1 MTMPPSLSVAVDVGN
16 SRTKLG
22 LFDRRFPQDGALL
35 PEPTGTISVANEDTV
50 SEGLGN
56 WLAGFESG
64 KLSWSIGSVNR
75 PAATRLI
82 DWLYRHRPDEPITL
96 LAAGD
101 LPLDVRLDRPD
112 MVGIDRL
119 LDAVA
124 ANRLRR
130 PGHQAVLVDVGS
142 AITVDLVSSEGEFLG
157 GAILP
162 GLAMSAQCSTLSRI
176 SCRKS
181 RLRNSARLRPL
192 WARRRFPRCN
202 RACFGAPSA
211 RFAN

>member
-82 DWLYRHRPDEPITL
+82 NWLYRHRPDEPITL

-142 AITVDLVSSEGEFLG
+142 AITVDLVSSEGEFSG

-162 GLAMSAQCSTLSRI
+162 GLAMSARALHAFTDLLPQVEAAELGTPPP
-176 SCRKS
+176 
-181 RLRNSARLRPL
+181 PL
-192 WARRRFPRCN
+192 GTATVPAVQSGLFW
-202 RACFGAPSA
+202 GASV